1 MYNDAFLDYNVT
13 NVPFTQVMLIYS
25 LDSSTKYVFTN
36 GCGILLLLQHRL
48 AFEMHISY
56 YLDAY
61 IEEIVNLTWHVDP
74 PSFPIG
80 SNEEIKLNDMAITR
94 TRYEKCAGPY
104 PMFRGSGNCQTNWQS
119 NCQEANFVAKDD
131 TLSAL

>member
-1 MYNDAFLDYNVT
+1 MSIFLKTTTV
-13 NVPFTQVMLIYS
+13 S
-25 LDSSTKYVFTN
+25 LF
-36 GCGILLLLQHRL
+36 LLNAH
-48 AFEMHISY
+48 HSY
-56 YLDAY
+56 HLDAY

-104 PMFRGSGNCQTNWQS
+104 PMFRGSGNCRS
-119 NCQEANFVAKDD
+119 NCQKANAIAEDD
-131 TLSAL
+131 TLSTLQLLETPQFFVHACCVTNLQLNMN